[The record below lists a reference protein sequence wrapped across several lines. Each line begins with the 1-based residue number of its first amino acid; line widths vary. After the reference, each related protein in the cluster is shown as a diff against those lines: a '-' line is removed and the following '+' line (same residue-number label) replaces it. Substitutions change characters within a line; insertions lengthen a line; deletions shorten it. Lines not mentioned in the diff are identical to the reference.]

1 VAITFVIDTTKS
13 MGRYID
19 QTRDAIRR
27 ICEKTQTTKWRD
39 RFNFA
44 LIGFRDSLEARPELG
59 YTWSKIADFQD
70 GRNCETLLRKAATM
84 SEAERSSKGF
94 SEDAFAGVNAALTEL
109 DWKPFGGR
117 HVVLITDASARSGDN
132 RYSTTG
138 LSAQQI
144 NSKAQSQGI
153 ALLTLHLRTP
163 EGHFDHERAEQQFR
177 TMSSWPNMDPFYYPL
192 PAGAEQFGVEV
203 EKLADDLI
211 SQLGNDVAGYLE
223 QAREQAQN
231 GSRRSK
237 DIDQLGHAMRMAYL
251 GRRQRTT
258 PPEVFEAW
266 VAERSV
272 EDRRRQALAI
282 HVLLT
287 KDQLSDLQGALRQVI
302 EAGDRT
308 DLAPENFFAQVRNL
322 LIVAQRDSAEL
333 ARARTLGD
341 PVVLGEYLDGLPYRS
356 ALTEIDQ
363 DTWLAMGA
371 GERQEVIDDIEAKI
385 QLYQDIH
392 DDQDLWITLD
402 EGNAKGDAVYPLPL
416 ADLP

>member
-1 VAITFVIDTTKS
+1 
-13 MGRYID
+13 
-19 QTRDAIRR
+19 
-27 ICEKTQTTKWRD
+27 
-39 RFNFA
+39 
-44 LIGFRDSLEARPELG
+44 
-59 YTWSKIADFQD
+59 
-70 GRNCETLLRKAATM
+70 
-84 SEAERSSKGF
+84 
-94 SEDAFAGVNAALTEL
+94 
-109 DWKPFGGR
+109 
-117 HVVLITDASARSGDN
+117 
-132 RYSTTG
+132 
-138 LSAQQI
+138 
-144 NSKAQSQGI
+144 
-153 ALLTLHLRTP
+153 
-163 EGHFDHERAEQQFR
+163 
-177 TMSSWPNMDPFYYPL
+177 MDPFYYPL